1 MKVFCICIPAWT
13 IVKISTPWLCR
24 REGFLWKNTR
34 RGCRYVTSCMQT
46 LVSLTILRAAY
57 CNISPLDIHN
67 FFFTDVCQN
76 VWSNLQSAY
85 RDCSICLVGE
95 RCQCKAKDY
104 LPYPGH
110 FHRERETQKWIW
122 SLPPLGN
129 STYQRGDRY
138 NYWITRALQK
148 FVSNLFC
155 GMWKFGISWANR
167 NLTSVVFVTM
177 RPKQGHYS
185 LIIKLLYSFPASAL
199 YLLPPDLRSPYHPQL
214 LAAQIFR
221 FAWDFSSSWKLALN
235 WPIWYL
241 VPVYFFSHQW
251 DGK

>member
-1 MKVFCICIPAWT
+1 MY
-13 IVKISTPWLCR
+13 
-24 REGFLWKNTR
+24 G
-34 RGCRYVTSCMQT
+34 VTC
-46 LVSLTILRAAY
+46 SL
-57 CNISPLDIHN
+57 H
-67 FFFTDVCQN
+67 
-76 VWSNLQSAY
+76 
-85 RDCSICLVGE
+85 RDCSICLAGE

-110 FHRERETQKWIW
+110 FHRERETQKWIG

-138 NYWITRALQK
+138 NYLITRALQNS
-148 FVSNLFC
+148 FPICSVECENL
-155 GMWKFGISWANR
+155 GFGGQTEIH
-167 NLTSVVFVTM
+167 TSVVFVTKT
-177 RPKQGHYS
+177 KQGHYS

-199 YLLPPDLRSPYHPQL
+199 YLLLPPDLRSPYHPQL